1 MAEGAPQLAEIYK
14 FPVTAGLAVVAV
26 GLAFAVGFDGNAPAA
41 EPFRLDIRWAEGEP
55 WRLLT
60 SAALHGGIA
69 HLVFNLWVIWIF
81 GAHLERVLGHAK
93 MAGIAIGLAAVA
105 SAAQYGLSG
114 PAVGLSGIG
123 YGLFTFLWVAGIAQ
137 PQKYGTLSRSTIY
150 MLGGMFFL
158 FIGLTLLQVLAIAN
172 VAHGAGA
179 AMGALLGVCFTQV
192 RTKRILG
199 IAGAVVL
206 TLASLAAGSVLRPM
220 VNFSPDAGVDIARLG
235 ESEFAAHNYE
245 AARERYL
252 EAAAYPKPRASFYY
266 NAGVASERLGEMEA
280 ALGYYVQAVEIDPNE
295 SQYKMAKQNLELRLA
310 VE

>member
-1 MAEGAPQLAEIYK
+1 MAEGAPQLSELYK
-14 FPVTAGLAVVAV
+14 FPVTAGLAVVAI
-26 GLAFAVGFDGNAPAA
+26 GLALAVGFDPNVPVAD
-41 EPFRLDIRWAEGEP
+41 PFRLDVRWAEGEP

-69 HLVFNLWVIWIF
+69 HLAFNLWVIWLF
-81 GAHLERVLGHAK
+81 GAHLEQVLGHVK
-93 MAGIAIGLAAVA
+93 MAGIAIALALVA

-123 YGLFTFLWVAGIAQ
+123 YGLFTFLWVAGISQ

-150 MLGGMFFL
+150 MLGGMFFV
-158 FIGLTLLQVLAIAN
+158 FIGLTLLQVLSIAN

-192 RTKRILG
+192 GTKRILG
-199 IAGAVVL
+199 IVGAVVL

-220 VNFSPDAGVDIARLG
+220 VNFSPDAGIDIARLG

-245 AARERYL
+245 AARARYL
-252 EAAAYPKPRASFYY
+252 EAASYPKPQASFFY
-266 NAGVASERLGEMEA
+266 NAGVASERLGELQA
-280 ALGYYVQAVEIDPNE
+280 ALEHYSKAVELDPNE
-295 SQYKMAKQNLELRLA
+295 SQYKMAKQHLELRLA